1 MYLFFE
7 KQLDVSELTNTHH
20 LNYTT
25 SLVEALRLRIRNNRH
40 NLYITIFYIYLD
52 RIYYSSYCLQ
62 FSKNLLYKSKCYYLC
77 QKRFKRPISHSQKK
91 KKNNNNNNKR
101 LISIYYFIHK
111 LI

>member
-52 RIYYSSYCLQ
+52 RICYSSYCLQ
-62 FSKNLLYKSKCYYLC
+62 FSKNLLYESKCYYLC
-77 QKRFKRPISHSQKK
+77 QRFKRLILHSQKK
-91 KKNNNNNNKR
+91 KNNNNNKR
-101 LISIYYFIHK
+101 LISIYYFIYK